1 MDFFDDIFVPGN
13 RLQTNSKFDE
23 REQLWFWEYENE
35 DGKHPLYMELGPSHF
50 CYQIHWKWK
59 GGLPIV
65 QG

>member
-50 CYQIHWKWK
+50 CC
-59 GGLPIV
+59 
-65 QG
+65 